1 MATDQPPQ
9 NGFLKKLDLFFAVIT
24 KAFLA
29 LAVTA
34 IFLVFVLPENLVEAG
49 KTYIDKQLKAAGVDQ
64 AKFQAGP
71 IELSFNPKAFARDEA
86 NLQGAMNDL
95 QEILNGL
102 AEESGLRANLQRIA
116 NAIAASSVSLQR
128 QQAEVT
134 SEVARASRPLPKT
147 ADPVRGW
154 LYAGLVVNGKL
165 VAPAQGIELGKDS
178 ADPLAIKSVV
188 VTKDSP
194 ILDNIDTEGSVTS
207 SQAQLVKAGTPL
219 TVEATTPQ
227 KTISSGSL
235 IWVKVTVPPE
245 RVLQSANK

>member
-1 MATDQPPQ
+1 MFVVP
-9 NGFLKKLDLFFAVIT
+9 LK
-24 KAFLA
+24 
-29 LAVTA
+29 
-34 IFLVFVLPENLVEAG
+34 LVEMG
-49 KTYIDKQLKAAGVDQ
+49 RDYIDAHLKAAGIELKV
-64 AKFQAGP
+64 QAGP
-71 IELSFNPKAFARDEA
+71 ITLAWNPKAFATDEA
-86 NLQGAMNDL
+86 NLQGAKDDL
-95 QEILNGL
+95 REILKGL
-102 AEESGLRANLQRIA
+102 ADKPELRANLQPIA
-116 NAIAASSVSLQR
+116 DAIAASSVSLQR

-154 LYAGLVVNGKL
+154 LYAGLAVSGKL

-178 ADPLAIKSVV
+178 ADPLTIKSVV

-194 ILDNIDTEGSVTS
+194 ILGNIDVEGSGAS
-207 SQAQLVKAGTPL
+207 SQAQLVKAGTQL

-245 RVLQSANK
+245 RVLQPATK